1 MGRNKITPR
10 IEVNSNLKDMIGK
23 VLVNNLFSTF
33 RGKLLYIQDNKCYFE
48 LLPNPKFTKY
58 NMCAGQIEYIHERVV
73 LTEKFEEDDS
83 I

>member
-10 IEVNSNLKDMIGK
+10 IKVNSNLKDMIGK

-33 RGKLLYIQDNKCYFE
+33 RGKLIYIQDHKCYFE
-48 LLPNPKFTKY
+48 ILPNPKFTKY

-73 LTEKFEEDDS
+73 LTAKFEDES

>member
-73 LTEKFEEDDS
+73 LTEKFEDE
-83 I
+83 

>member
-10 IEVNSNLKDMIGK
+10 IEVNTNLKDMIGK

-48 LLPNPKFTKY
+48 ILPNPEFTKY

-73 LTEKFEEDDS
+73 LTEKFEDE
-83 I
+83 